1 MQLPMRI
8 SSRPVAPIFGEAANA
23 HVARQLLEEIIA
35 VLVEQ
40 WIDQYFGKIRPTG
53 IWLVT
58 I

>member
-8 SSRPVAPIFGEAANA
+8 SSRPMATLFGEVANA

-40 WIDQYFGKIRPTG
+40 WIDQCFGKIRPTG
-53 IWLVT
+53 SWLVT